1 MQNECQ
7 EWHFNVNKRR
17 LVLQLLD
24 TTRYKLHQIHCGGEE
39 KRAGEAA
46 VTEPDWRCGG
56 PCGLSSNPSTTSTD
70 GESSRCRMRGQV
82 RRALAAWKSSVR
94 QTRILPENIW
104 TFLKIFDINFHWVID
119 RKTWW
124 SVYSTWLRSDCSRA
138 SRHNHTMLTCG
149 VTKQQT
155 SSWNILRLFFLLI

>member
-24 TTRYKLHQIHCGGEE
+24 TTRYKLHQIHCGREE
-39 KRAGEAA
+39 KRTGEAGL
-46 VTEPDWRCGG
+46 TEPDWRCEG
-56 PCGLSSNPSTTSTD
+56 PCGLSSNPFTTTTTD
-70 GESSRCRMRGQV
+70 GEFSRSRMRGRV

-104 TFLKIFDINFHWVID
+104 TFLKIFDINFHWVIEKHGD
-119 RKTWW
+119 Q
-124 SVYSTWLRSDCSRA
+124 STRHDCDLTAAGPADTITQCWLAAWQNNKHRAETFFDCFSY
-138 SRHNHTMLTCG
+138 
-149 VTKQQT
+149 
-155 SSWNILRLFFLLI
+155 